1 MNILYVVLIGLV
13 FTGCSGTN
21 PITSQEPVIRTVEV
35 YIPVTCK
42 LPKVIKP
49 DYTGLNDVQ
58 KLYKDKEYSRA
69 LEARQ
74 IACDINTTK

>member
-1 MNILYVVLIGLV
+1 MKYLYILIIPIVL
-13 FTGCSGTN
+13 FSGC
-21 PITSQEPVIRTVEV
+21 TSSTSPEPVITKVVEKLT
-35 YIPVTCK
+35 PVTCTV
-42 LPKVIKP
+42 PKVIKP

-69 LEARQ
+69 LESRQ